1 MAWVTVTV
9 NGRLD
14 GSDGTLAFPP
24 ASSYSDTAYLINHT
38 SSKGIAFVH
47 GRLRVTLAV
56 SESSESQQG
65 YIALPHCEWATPEQ
79 VIPMIRTFSFESP
92 PFARMARAPPT
103 YEEKRWFVN

>member
-47 GRLRVTLAV
+47 ERLRVTLAV
-56 SESSESQQG
+56 SKSSESQQG
-65 YIALPHCEWATPEQ
+65 YIALRMGYAGAGYPNDPN
-79 VIPMIRTFSFESP
+79 FLLESP

>member
-47 GRLRVTLAV
+47 ERLRVTLAV

-65 YIALPHCEWATPEQ
+65 YIALRMGYAGAGD
-79 VIPMIRTFSFESP
+79 IPMIRIFCFESP

-103 YEEKRWFVN
+103 YEERRWFMN